1 MTKTVA
7 CIIARTTSVRLPLKV
22 LRSLFEQYAVI
33 DFIIE
38 RVKKVEMINDIYI
51 CTSYEPVDDILEDVA
66 RRNGVKI
73 YRGDP
78 TNIIERM
85 LSVGEIENADN
96 LIRIT
101 GDNPFVSFEYI
112 NDQIKALVN
121 NKLDYI
127 RLVDVPI
134 GATAEVMTYDALKKC
149 SRIMNQ
155 DYSEY
160 LMLYMFDPENFK
172 CGVIRPLD
180 GDFSGQS
187 ITVDTKEDLKKAKD
201 ILDSK
206 SGGLF
211 IKYCR
216 LFDGCQT

>member
-85 LSVGEIENADN
+85 LSVGEIENA
-96 LIRIT
+96 
-101 GDNPFVSFEYI
+101 
-112 NDQIKALVN
+112 
-121 NKLDYI
+121 
-127 RLVDVPI
+127 
-134 GATAEVMTYDALKKC
+134 
-149 SRIMNQ
+149 
-155 DYSEY
+155 
-160 LMLYMFDPENFK
+160 
-172 CGVIRPLD
+172 
-180 GDFSGQS
+180 
-187 ITVDTKEDLKKAKD
+187 
-201 ILDSK
+201 
-206 SGGLF
+206 
-211 IKYCR
+211 
-216 LFDGCQT
+216 